1 MFRRSVVLSALATPG
16 LVGGAR
22 AQTAPQPPAGA
33 PMSQAPGVYRFK
45 VGSFLVT
52 MVHDGYS
59 RRPVEGLVRNAPV
72 EEVKA
77 VLAESFLPTTYYDG
91 VYTVPFIQAGRHL
104 LAFDCGTGGQMSPT
118 SGQMAANMRV
128 AGIKPE
134 DVTHVVQTHFHG
146 DHINGLTTADNVA
159 VFPNAEIVV
168 PEVEWAWWTGAGNET
183 RSPEGQR
190 GNFANT
196 TRRFAPYAG
205 RIRHLAAGAEVVP
218 GVRAQAAYGHT
229 PGHTLFHVAD
239 GSQQLLVLADT
250 THRPELFV
258 RRPDYYSL
266 FEFDAAMAAQTRKQ
280 VLDQVATDRVQ
291 VVGYHFPFPATGFI
305 GRDGS
310 GLRYVPASW
319 SATV

>member
-1 MFRRSVVLSALATPG
+1 MFRRSALLAALTTPSLISTATSQP
-16 LVGGAR
+16 
-22 AQTAPQPPAGA
+22 APQQPAAA
-33 PMSQAPGVYRFK
+33 PAQAPGLYRFK

-72 EEVKA
+72 EEVRA
-77 VLAESFLPTTYYDG
+77 VLAESFLPTTHYDG
-91 VYTVPFIQAGRHL
+91 VYTVPFIRAGSHL
-104 LAFDCGTGGQMSPT
+104 LAFDCGTGRQVSAT
-118 SGQMAANMRV
+118 SGQMEANMRA
-128 AGIKPE
+128 AGIRPE

-146 DHINGLTTADNVA
+146 DHINGLTTADNA
-159 VFPNAEIVV
+159 AFFPHAEIVV
-168 PEVEWAWWTGAGNET
+168 PEVEWAWWSDTGNET

-190 GNFANT
+190 ANFANT
-196 TRRFAPYAG
+196 ARRFGPYAG

-218 GVRAQAAYGHT
+218 GVRSLAAYGHT

-239 GSQQLLVLADT
+239 GNQQLLVMADT

-258 RRPDYYSL
+258 RRPDYQSL
-266 FEFDAAMAAQTRKQ
+266 FEFDAAAAATTRRR
-280 VLDQVATDRVQ
+280 VLDQVATDRIQ
-291 VVGYHFPFPATGFI
+291 VAGYHFPFPATGFI

-310 GLRYVPASW
+310 SLRYVPVSW